1 MTKCE
6 MTLGTS
12 ISNRFKFATL
22 LLLAAVLAGCTT
34 TSGSTRLDDTGQQ
47 LADDSDADSTGDQP
61 ENAAFYIQAL
71 KGGLVA
77 RVPDLK
83 LSKSDRAR
91 ALEAEYKALETS
103 PGGQKVIWDG
113 SGGMH
118 GEVVAAT
125 PYQVGSQNC
134 RQYSHSI
141 SVNGGA
147 PLIARGAACR
157 NPNGSWTPLI

>member
-1 MTKCE
+1 

-12 ISNRFKFATL
+12 ISNQLKFAIL
-22 LLLAAVLAGCTT
+22 LLLASLLAGCST
-34 TSGSTRLDDTGQQ
+34 TSGSTRLDDTGEQ
-47 LADDSDADSTGDQP
+47 LASDAQSDSTSDQP
-61 ENAAFYIQAL
+61 ENASFYIQAL

-77 RVPDLK
+77 RMPGLK
-83 LSKSDRAR
+83 ISKSDQAR
-91 ALEAEYKALETS
+91 ALEAEYKALEMT
-103 PGGQKVIWDG
+103 PGGQKVVWDG
-113 SGGMH
+113 NGGTH

-147 PLIARGAACR
+147 PMTARGAACR
-157 NPNGSWTPLI
+157 NANGSWTPLI

>member
-1 MTKCE
+1 MTCE

-12 ISNRFKFATL
+12 ISNRFKFAIL
-22 LLLAAVLAGCTT
+22 LLLASLLAGCST
-34 TSGSTRLDDTGQQ
+34 TSGSTRLDETGEQ
-47 LADDSDADSTGDQP
+47 LADNNDSTGDQP

-77 RVPDLK
+77 RITGLK
-83 LSKSDRAR
+83 ISKNDQAR
-91 ALEAEYKALETS
+91 ALEAEYKALETT
-103 PGGQKVIWDG
+103 PGGQKVVWDG
-113 SGGMH
+113 NGGAH

-134 RQYSHSI
+134 RQYNHSV

-147 PLIARGAACR
+147 PLTARGAACR
-157 NPNGSWTPLI
+157 NANGSWTPLS